1 MSRLQLLLCEAE
13 RDPAMDPYIL
23 VIILTLSGG
32 DQHVTEKGY
41 ESRAACIA
49 LAHRIRKESGP
60 RVHAYCKKPL
70 LYDSPRRRRN
80 RG

>member
-32 DQHVTEKGY
+32 DQHVKHLIHWAFIG
-41 ESRAACIA
+41 
-49 LAHRIRKESGP
+49 
-60 RVHAYCKKPL
+60 
-70 LYDSPRRRRN
+70 
-80 RG
+80 